1 MPRRFSK
8 AFATFAKWLAA
19 HGTSSPYVQR
29 IVGGQARYPSA
40 TLSQLR
46 RHPPAGGKP
55 LSLVPRVPPHRVPW
69 VLLSVRE
76 RETRIRAL
84 DVLSEARRGEG
95 SLSRLSRERGISPRT
110 VRRATGAFRKHEGR
124 WVATRSDRIQRRLK
138 TYEQGRRTE
147 VLVADSKTASL
158 VSEYAH
164 AVQVYLETGDA
175 GLLAEFEGVTYRDAD
190 GQVHT
195 FETRPEAIRAAV
207 ERAESDF
214 GAFTDLYAE
223 PEEVDEL
230 R

>member
-1 MPRRFSK
+1 MF
-8 AFATFAKWLAA
+8 
-19 HGTSSPYVQR
+19 
-29 IVGGQARYPSA
+29 
-40 TLSQLR
+40 LSR
-46 RHPPAGGKP
+46 
-55 LSLVPRVPPHRVPW
+55 
-69 VLLSVRE
+69 RE

-84 DVLSEARRGEG
+84 EVLSEARRGEG

-110 VRRATGAFRKHEGR
+110 VRRATGAFGKREGR
-124 WVATRSDRIQRRLK
+124 WLATRSDRIQRRLK

-147 VLVADSKTASL
+147 VLVADSRTASL
-158 VSEYAH
+158 VSEYVH

-175 GLLAEFEGVTYRDAD
+175 RPLAEFEGLTYRDAYD
-190 GQVHT
+190 QVHT
-195 FETRPEAIRAAV
+195 FETRPEAIRAAA